1 MSKPPIAPALR
12 DATVLFEPI
21 HIEHDLSPAAWRTLA
36 SLLVALEIGGKAD
49 VDRVLSLLP
58 VATSAVVQ
66 APDVRPDVR
75 GVGGDLRDR
84 LQALVSVRRGYEVQ
98 TPEDTLEAMVT
109 QGIVTG
115 LQMAL
120 DQLSHDYGITLDD
133 PMRKKRR
140 APEEKVK
147 GAILEP
153 LRRDPPPATSPSSA
167 PPQAPRS
174 SSSSNGAAKE
184 AGNGKSTS
192 HSGERAL
199 LTAIA
204 QYGAAGVTLSQ
215 LTAVTD
221 YTKSTIRTYLPRLK
235 ERALYQEH
243 GSGKT
248 KRMVVTKAGLT
259 ELGPKFKP
267 LPRGLELQEYWREHL
282 PEGERRC
289 FDLALRAYPKSI
301 TSAELVEALDYT
313 DSTIRTYLPKLA
325 KRQIVDLES
334 GGMRAASILFDVG
347 DRAERRSTDSAE
359 DAQQASAKNR
369 AGTKLAKSEDS
380 R

>member
-1 MSKPPIAPALR
+1 MSKPQVAPALR

-21 HIEHDLSPAAWRTLA
+21 HIEHDLSPAAWRTIASILA
-36 SLLVALEIGGKAD
+36 IVTVPARFGTKSEID
-49 VDRVLSLLP
+49 HVLSLLP
-58 VATSAVVQ
+58 ASAAIVQ
-66 APDVRPDVR
+66 APDAQV
-75 GVGGDLRDR
+75 GGTGGDLKER
-84 LQALVSVRRGYEVQ
+84 LQALVSVRRGYEAQ
-98 TPEDTLEAMVT
+98 TPEDTLEAMCT

-140 APEEKVK
+140 APEEKAK

-153 LRRDPPPATSPSSA
+153 LRRENPPVAPSPSLPPPPA
-167 PPQAPRS
+167 
-174 SSSSNGAAKE
+174 SSNGTA
-184 AGNGKSTS
+184 NGTKRSTS

-215 LTAVTD
+215 LAALTD

-248 KRMVVTKAGLT
+248 MRMVATKAGLT

-267 LPRGLELQEYWREHL
+267 LPRGLELQDYWRQHL

-289 FDLALRAYPKSI
+289 FEIALRAYPKSVTRADLI
-301 TSAELVEALDYT
+301 EELGYT
-313 DSTIRTYLPKLA
+313 DSTVRTYLPKLA

-334 GGMRAASILFDVG
+334 GGMRASAVLFSLPDVKG
-347 DRAERRSTDSAE
+347 PE
-359 DAQQASAKNR
+359 AK
-369 AGTKLAKSEDS
+369 GPS